1 MKINFKTILIIF
13 LVALLGSGL
22 GTYGVLAFYKS
33 DSKNSVLNQD
43 SNVVINEVQYTNME
57 KSDYTKAIDKAFNTV
72 VEIKCQVQ
80 TTTASDFFFFG
91 GTTTSTSAGS
101 GVIFSNDGYIVTNAH
116 VIEGL
121 VDESTLQVKIYT
133 GDIFNAKVIGYDSR
147 TDLAVIKIDADDLP
161 YSSFANS
168 EDLALGQDVIAIGN
182 PLGLGISCSNGIISA
197 LDKEIYLNDVYM
209 TVMQT
214 NAAVNAGNSGGGLF
228 DIDGNLVGI
237 VNAKKSSSSFST
249 SSVEGMAY
257 AIPSNTVIKI
267 INDLIENG
275 YVTDRAALGVT
286 VNRGYS
292 SYYSINGVLITRV
305 FDNSSAKK
313 AGLQEN
319 DIIIAI
325 DDEKISSYGD
335 LSKALDNR
343 QIGDEVIVT
352 VIRNDQEMKFNVVLQ
367 ATIHE

>member
-161 YSSFANS
+161 YSSFANCVPAAAYLTS
-168 EDLALGQDVIAIGN
+168 TAIWSVSSMPRSHRLPLAHRQLKEWLMPYHPI
-182 PLGLGISCSNGIISA
+182 PLSRSL
-197 LDKEIYLNDVYM
+197 
-209 TVMQT
+209 
-214 NAAVNAGNSGGGLF
+214 
-228 DIDGNLVGI
+228 
-237 VNAKKSSSSFST
+237 
-249 SSVEGMAY
+249 
-257 AIPSNTVIKI
+257 
-267 INDLIENG
+267 
-275 YVTDRAALGVT
+275 
-286 VNRGYS
+286 
-292 SYYSINGVLITRV
+292 
-305 FDNSSAKK
+305 
-313 AGLQEN
+313 
-319 DIIIAI
+319 
-325 DDEKISSYGD
+325 
-335 LSKALDNR
+335 
-343 QIGDEVIVT
+343 
-352 VIRNDQEMKFNVVLQ
+352 
-367 ATIHE
+367 TI